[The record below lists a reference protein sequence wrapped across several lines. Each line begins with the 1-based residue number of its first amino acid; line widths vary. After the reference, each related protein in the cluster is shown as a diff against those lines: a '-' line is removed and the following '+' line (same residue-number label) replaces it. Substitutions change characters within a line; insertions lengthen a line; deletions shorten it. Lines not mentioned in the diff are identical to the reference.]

1 MDGFRTL
8 ESFGCTGTREGWT
21 NRLIRADSAD
31 VLAALRA
38 GYLRDEIEAA
48 GGIKLVYLDPPFG
61 AGRDFAI
68 TIGAWAG
75 TSPGRANAVEEF
87 AFRDRRN
94 GGTERYVASLRERF
108 AAIRA
113 VLAEDGALYVH
124 CDWRLDYLLRAALDE
139 VFGRDCFRNAIAW
152 KRDAPGKGAKRASS
166 QWPRNADTILYY
178 TKSATEWFFAQQ
190 YVALSP
196 EQRRA
201 YRYADPAG
209 RKYKAVQLGDYSAAS
224 IARLEREGL
233 IHRSPSGERYKKYY
247 LDEAQATVDA
257 IWSDI
262 PGFGTR
268 TASRE
273 ITGYATQKPEALLE
287 RIVAASS
294 RPGEL
299 VADFTCGSGTTPVVC
314 ERLGRKWLAVDI
326 GKRAIQTVRKRLS
339 LAAAG
344 HGAPGKPGEPARFD
358 VVLGPPA
365 RFTGDGDVVARV
377 LELYGAEPRTDGPLI
392 GTSGG
397 CAVAVAEAAVV
408 TGEYLDAVVAHAAL
422 SAVSDLDVVGLD
434 YERGLLPDAIE
445 RAARLGVALRCRYV
459 PHDALDAGIR
469 KPALERFRP
478 ALPFAI
484 DLHRVGE
491 RSVRVGLTRRPPGGG
506 GDASPLSEVDNWA
519 VDFDYGRCACHPET
533 PVFHP
538 SWISAR
544 TKYAKPT
551 FASASY
557 RYPNAGSHR
566 LAVHVVDIFGNDGFA
581 IRALT
586 V

>member
-1 MDGFRTL
+1 VDGFRTI
-8 ESFGCTGTREGWT
+8 ESFGCTGVREGWT
-21 NRLIRADSAD
+21 NRLIRADNAD
-31 VLAALRA
+31 VLAALHA

-48 GGIKLVYLDPPFG
+48 GGIKLVYLDPPFD

-68 TIGAWAG
+68 TIGAAER
-75 TSPGRANAVEEF
+75 TSPGRPSAVEEF

-152 KRDAPGKGAKRASS
+152 KRDAPGKGAKRASG

-178 TKSATEWFFAQQ
+178 TKSPTEWFFAQQ
-190 YVALSP
+190 YVPLSS
-196 EQRRA
+196 EQQRA
-201 YRYADPAG
+201 YRYADPDG

-224 IARLEREGL
+224 IARLECEGL

-247 LDEAQATVDA
+247 LDEARATVDA

-273 ITGYATQKPEALLE
+273 ITGYPTQKPEALLE

-299 VADFTCGSGTTPVVC
+299 VADFTCGSGTTAVVC

-326 GKRAIQTVRKRLS
+326 GKRAIQTARKRLS

-344 HGAPGKPGEPARFD
+344 TGERETPGRPARFD

-365 RFTGDGDVVARV
+365 RFTDDGDVVTRV
-377 LELYGAEPRTDGPLI
+377 LELYGAEPRADGSPI
-392 GTSGG
+392 GTSDGRAI
-397 CAVAVAEAAVV
+397 AVARAAVV
-408 TGEYLDAVVAHAAL
+408 TGEYLDAAVAHAAV
-422 SAVSDLDVVGLD
+422 SAITDLDVVGLD

-445 RAARLGVALRCRYV
+445 RAARLGVTLRCRYV
-459 PHDALDAGIR
+459 PPDAGIP
-469 KPALERFRP
+469 KPALERFRI
-478 ALPFAI
+478 ALRFAI
-484 DLHRVGE
+484 DLHRVDE
-491 RSVRVGLTRRPPGGG
+491 RSVRVGLTCPPPDGD
-506 GDASPLSEVDNWA
+506 GDASPMSRVDNWS
-519 VDFDYGRCACHPET
+519 VDFDYGTCACHPET

-538 SWISAR
+538 SWTSAR
-544 TKYAKPT
+544 TKYAEPA
-551 FASASY
+551 FASPSH
-557 RYPNAGSHR
+557 RYPELGSHR
-566 LAVHVVDIFGNDGFA
+566 LAVHVVDVFGNDGVA
-581 IRALT
+581 IRAVT

>member
-1 MDGFRTL
+1 MDGFRTI
-8 ESFGCTGTREGWT
+8 EAFGCTGTREGWT

-48 GGIKLVYLDPPFG
+48 GGIKLVYLDPPFD

-68 TIGAWAG
+68 TIGAAG
-75 TSPGRANAVEEF
+75 TLPGRTDSVEEF

-94 GGTERYVASLRERF
+94 GGTERYVESLRERF

-113 VLAEDGALYVH
+113 VLAGDGALYVH

-152 KRDAPGKGAKRASS
+152 KRDAPGKGAKRVSG

-178 TKSATEWFFAQQ
+178 TKSAAEWYFAQQ

-196 EQRRA
+196 EQQRA
-201 YRYADPAG
+201 YRYAEPDG

-247 LDEAQATVDA
+247 LDEARATVDA

-273 ITGYATQKPEALLE
+273 ITGYPTQKPEALLE

-299 VADFTCGSGTTPVVC
+299 VADFTCGSGTTAVVC

-326 GKRAIQTVRKRLS
+326 GKHAIQTARRRLS
-339 LAAAG
+339 VTAAG
-344 HGAPGKPGEPARFD
+344 NGEREKPGQPARFD

-365 RFTGDGDVVARV
+365 RFTDDGDVVTRVAR
-377 LELYGAEPRTDGPLI
+377 ASQP
-392 GTSGG
+392 
-397 CAVAVAEAAVV
+397 
-408 TGEYLDAVVAHAAL
+408 
-422 SAVSDLDVVGLD
+422 
-434 YERGLLPDAIE
+434 
-445 RAARLGVALRCRYV
+445 
-459 PHDALDAGIR
+459 
-469 KPALERFRP
+469 
-478 ALPFAI
+478 
-484 DLHRVGE
+484 
-491 RSVRVGLTRRPPGGG
+491 RSVSGLQCRLRSMCT
-506 GDASPLSEVDNWA
+506 
-519 VDFDYGRCACHPET
+519 
-533 PVFHP
+533 
-538 SWISAR
+538 
-544 TKYAKPT
+544 
-551 FASASY
+551 ASASEAY
-557 RYPNAGSHR
+557 AS
-566 LAVHVVDIFGNDGFA
+566 A
-581 IRALT
+581 
-586 V
+586 